1 MPIVDVMNVRLVS
14 VSPDASARDASTR
27 MVAENVGCVAVC
39 EGARLVG
46 VFTERDVLRLAA
58 EGADLDG
65 VRLREVMTTALVT
78 VSPDADIVD
87 TARLMGARRIRHV
100 PVVEGE
106 NVLGMIGIR
115 DVLGALAER
124 LWKERDDE
132 AHETVH
138 DLLGRR

>member
-1 MPIVDVMNVRLVS
+1 MPIVDVMDVRLVS
-14 VSPDASARDASTR
+14 VSPDASARDACAR
-27 MVAENVGCVAVC
+27 MVTENVGCVAVC

-46 VFTERDVLRLAA
+46 IFTERDVLRLAA

-65 VRLREVMTTALVT
+65 VCLREVMTTALVT
-78 VSPDADIVD
+78 VSPDAGIVD

-100 PVVEGE
+100 PVVEGD

-124 LWKERDDE
+124 LWKEHDDE
-132 AHETVH
+132 AHERVH
-138 DLLGRR
+138 DLLDRR

>member
-1 MPIVDVMNVRLVS
+1 
-14 VSPDASARDASTR
+14 

-46 VFTERDVLRLAA
+46 IFTERDVLRLAA
-58 EGADLDG
+58 EGAELDG
-65 VRLREVMTTALVT
+65 VPLREVMTTGLVT
-78 VSPDADIVD
+78 VAPDADIVD

-100 PVVEGE
+100 PVVEGD
-106 NVLGMIGIR
+106 NVLGIIGIR

-124 LWKERDDE
+124 LWKEHDHE